1 MDVIVRNA
9 SVDRARAGD
18 KCLFS
23 GTLLAVPDIS
33 VMAGPGVKVTTASRG
48 GGGGGGGESNL
59 GSGEGVGGLKSLGV
73 RDMTYR
79 LCYLA
84 NVVQPE
90 TKVGWDSSSSGNGGG
105 GGGGAGPRGGG
116 AGGGSGSAGL
126 LEMEEEN
133 DPLAIR
139 ARMTV
144 EELEDME
151 RMRNDPDIVRK
162 LAQSIAPGV
171 FGHADVKK
179 AVLLMLMAGVHKQ
192 TYEGIHLRG
201 DINVLIVGDPS
212 CAKSQILKYVSQ
224 LVPRSVYTSGKS
236 SSAAGLTATVVK
248 DPDSGT

>member
-105 GGGGAGPRGGG
+105 GGGGG
-116 AGGGSGSAGL
+116 GSAGL

-192 TYEGIHLRG
+192 TDEGIHLRG